1 MAASDILNLNNSMA
15 PKAIKWLYW
24 IALLLIALGVVMGM
38 IQGVGVLNRAMNPRP
53 AVTAAAT
60 APGAAAPDAAA
71 APADANAAPGAQNR
85 PPRERRFFSRREFRD
100 FNMRRRDPVSFG
112 ALVIARTLVRGLI
125 QLLMVRVLAELGLAV
140 LAMGK
145 RA

>member
-24 IALLLIALGVVMGM
+24 IALVIIAGGLVMGLVR
-38 IQGVGVLNRAMNPRP
+38 GVGIMQRGMSLPP
-53 AVTAAAT
+53 AVTTTAT
-60 APGAAAPDAAA
+60 PDGAGGMTTPQND
-71 APADANAAPGAQNR
+71 AQNQR
-85 PPRERRFFSRREFRD
+85 GERRRFYSRREQRE
-100 FNMRRRDPVSFG
+100 FNQRRRNPTMFG
-112 ALVIARTLVRGLI
+112 VMLIGRTLVRTI
-125 QLLMVRVLAELGLAV
+125 ISLLLVRVLAEMGLSV